1 MKRET
6 PMRRLPALT
15 ALTALVATFALTACT
30 DASTDSSASPTDG
43 ASSAAS
49 FDPSTIA
56 KDETIAAMLP
66 ADVVEAGLLTV
77 GTNATYA
84 PAEFIGDDGKTI
96 VGYDV
101 DLAKAVGAVLGLD
114 VEVTNADFAS
124 IIPAIGSKYD
134 IGVSGFTITPER
146 LAEVNMVSYFR
157 AGEAFAVAKGN
168 PKDVDPT
175 DVCGLSI
182 AVQTGTVE
190 DEALDGLMADCEA
203 AGKPDITPLRYASQ
217 ADVTTNLVGGKADVM
232 YADSQVVAYAVTQ
245 TGGQIEQLGDIF
257 ADSLHGIA
265 IAKDD
270 TALAQAVQAAVQK
283 LIDDSDYTT
292 ILDAWG
298 NASGAVTTAELNPVV
313 S

>member
-1 MKRET
+1 
-6 PMRRLPALT
+6 MRRLPVLT
-15 ALTALVATFALTACT
+15 ALTAVAATLALTACT
-30 DASTDSSASPTDG
+30 DASSGSGSTATGDTPSVE
-43 ASSAAS
+43 S

-56 KDETIAAMLP
+56 KDDAIAAMLP
-66 ADVVEAGLLTV
+66 ADVVEAGTLKV

-84 PAEFIGDDGKTI
+84 PAEFIADDGKTI

-101 DLAKAVGAVLGLD
+101 DLAKAIGAVLGLD
-114 VEVTNADFAS
+114 VEVETADFAA

-146 LAEVNMVSYFR
+146 LSEVDMISYFR
-157 AGEAFAVAKGN
+157 AGESFAVAKGN
-168 PKDVDPT
+168 PKDVDPS

-203 AGKPDITPLRYASQ
+203 AGKPDITPLRYTSQ

-232 YADSQVVAYAVTQ
+232 YADSQVVAYAVAQ
-245 TGGQIEQLGDIF
+245 TGGQIETIGDIF

-265 IAKDD
+265 IAKSD
-270 TALAQAVQAAVQK
+270 TALTQAVQAAVQK
-283 LIDDSDYTT
+283 LMDDSDYTA

-298 NASGAVTTAELNPVV
+298 NTSGAVTTAELNPAV

>member
-1 MKRET
+1 
-6 PMRRLPALT
+6 MRRLPVLT
-15 ALTALVATFALTACT
+15 ALTAVAATLALTACT
-30 DASTDSSASPTDG
+30 DASSGSGSSTTGG
-43 ASSAAS
+43 APAVES
-49 FDPSTIA
+49 FDVSTIA
-56 KDETIAAMLP
+56 KDDAIAAMLP
-66 ADVVEAGLLTV
+66 ADVVEDGTLKV

-84 PAEFIGDDGKTI
+84 PAEFIADDGKTI

-101 DLAKAVGAVLGLD
+101 DLAKAIGAVLGLD
-114 VEVTNADFAS
+114 VEVETADFAA

-134 IGVSGFTITPER
+134 IGVSGFSITPER
-146 LAEVNMVSYFR
+146 LEQVDMISYFR
-157 AGEAFAVAKGN
+157 AGESFAVAKGN
-168 PKDVDPT
+168 PKNVDPS

-190 DEALDGLMADCEA
+190 DDALDGLMADCEA
-203 AGKPDITPLRYASQ
+203 DGKPDITPLRYTSQ

-245 TGGQIEQLGDIF
+245 TGGQIETIGDIF

-270 TALAQAVQAAVQK
+270 TALTQAVQAAVQK
-283 LIDDSDYTT
+283 LMDDSDYTA

-298 NASGAVTTAELNPVV
+298 NTSGAVTTAELNPAV